1 MTTIT
6 LRDLL
11 NLKKLTFT
19 LISVLAAGYF
29 SYNFTIHFNLSIIF
43 LSVFIVTFLSS
54 MQIYFSYFIKDRIID
69 YYQLPIPINYFYV
82 IFLTSVFFVNLLERL
97 LVLGVIFYSQFISN
111 FPAFIYCLTYSMYVI
126 LISFFIFDIMQK
138 DTLIFYKKASKMIT
152 YLIAMIIP
160 ILIDNPML
168 LFLLLLVA
176 VFKLV
181 KIKHLIY
188 ISEQSRSRSSLVK
201 NNYFTNSL
209 VMDGAFF
216 TNLIF
221 GMVFIAYLIM
231 QNTNVHV
238 IVPLIF
244 TIISINSPI
253 ATLISSDR
261 GMLKQI
267 KSLPNSRYI
276 YMMYFRL
283 LLVYFS
289 SMNGFIFLILIYLN
303 IITANLFTVFF
314 IAVLILFESI
324 FSTILEIRFPIKK
337 WYLKKDIW
345 KNPRK
350 YILAAIVY
358 LFTFLFSFLF

>member
-1 MTTIT
+1 MITIT
-6 LRDLL
+6 LKDLL
-11 NLKKLTFT
+11 NLKKLIFT
-19 LISVLAAGYF
+19 LISLLAAGYF

-43 LSVFIVTFLSS
+43 FSVFIVTFLSS
-54 MQIYFSYFIKDRIID
+54 MQIYFSYFIKGRIID

-97 LVLGVIFYSQFISN
+97 LVLGVIFHSQFISN
-111 FPAFIYCLTYSMYVI
+111 FPVFIYCLIYSMYVI
-126 LISFFIFDIMQK
+126 LISFFIFDLLQK
-138 DTLIFYKKASKMIT
+138 DSLIFYKKASEMLV

-160 ILIDNPML
+160 ILIENVVL
-168 LFLLLLVA
+168 LFLLLLIA
-176 VFKLV
+176 VLKLV
-181 KIKHLIY
+181 IMKHLIY
-188 ISEQSRSRSSLVK
+188 ISEQLRSRSSLVK
-201 NNYFTNSL
+201 RNYFINSL
-209 VMDGAFF
+209 VMEGAFF

-221 GMVFIAYLIM
+221 GMVFIAYLLV

-289 SMNGFIFLILIYLN
+289 SMNGFIFFILIYLN
-303 IITANLFTVFF
+303 IITVNFFTVFF
-314 IAVLILFESI
+314 IAVLMLFESV

-337 WYLKKDIW
+337 WHLKKDIW

-350 YILAAIVY
+350 YILATIVY